1 MSNLGPHEERK
12 QIESDVFDG
21 MNLIY
26 ITRLA
31 LKIGKIRVAVLESVD
46 DDGTAHCILKDGK
59 QAEYKKGEWSS
70 SLEDAEK
77 VVEEQ
82 RIGRLAKKQTE
93 LKALNEEIDYL
104 KSINV
109 ASETKYDIM
118 QLCSAIKEGK
128 YQGESST
135 GRRYIRRR

>member
-1 MSNLGPHEERK
+1 MSNLSLHEKRK

-31 LKIGKIRVAVLESVD
+31 LKIGKIRVAILESVD

-59 QAEYKKGEWSS
+59 QAEYKKGEWTS
-70 SLEDAEK
+70 SLEEAEK
-77 VVEEQ
+77 VVER
-82 RIGRLAKKQTE
+82 RISE
-93 LKALNEEIDYL
+93 LEALNKVSGYL
-104 KSINV
+104 KSRNV
-109 ASETKYDIM
+109 VAETRYDIM

-128 YQGESST
+128 YQGKSST
-135 GRRYIRRR
+135 GRRHIRRR

>member
-77 VVEEQ
+77 GTCLGIFYVVVSLPSLFHMP
-82 RIGRLAKKQTE
+82 G
-93 LKALNEEIDYL
+93 Y
-104 KSINV
+104 V
-109 ASETKYDIM
+109 AHRKIP
-118 QLCSAIKEGK
+118 L
-128 YQGESST
+128 SSSM
-135 GRRYIRRR
+135 

>member
-1 MSNLGPHEERK
+1 MSNLSPHEERK

-59 QAEYKKGEWSS
+59 QAEYKKGEWTS
-70 SLEDAEK
+70 SLEEAEK
-77 VVEEQ
+77 EVER
-82 RIGRLAKKQTE
+82 RISE
-93 LKALNEEIDYL
+93 LEALNKVSGYL
-104 KSINV
+104 KSRNV
-109 ASETKYDIM
+109 VAETKYDIM
-118 QLCSAIKEGK
+118 QLSSAIKEGK

-135 GRRYIRRR
+135 GRRHIRRR

>member
-31 LKIGKIRVAVLESVD
+31 LKIGKIRVAILESVD

-59 QAEYKKGEWSS
+59 QAEYKKGEWTSS
-70 SLEDAEK
+70 VEEAEK
-77 VVEEQ
+77 VVER
-82 RIGRLAKKQTE
+82 RISE
-93 LKALNEEIDYL
+93 LEALNKASGYL
-104 KSINV
+104 KSHKVV
-109 ASETKYDIM
+109 AETKYDIM

-135 GRRYIRRR
+135 GRRHIRRR